1 MCQMVCDTTDTEL
14 NKQFYQQNNKVNKM
28 TKGRKEK
35 INETDRLE
43 AFVKCFNKATMNE
56 QGQVARQ
63 ELIKLYCAE
72 TGYSNIAGVGH
83 LAALEFHFTQNRI
96 LGRIFVAFNVH
107 GYSNSLLIYGQD
119 STSGMQI
126 IKKIKELKA
135 TNVNSSQLKIG
146 KKCEEIKEFLLSKN
160 KQYGDSALSPIR
172 IFSKS
177 NESEQLKVRIDDK
190 LNRLMQGDDSLETDN
205 DIIMDLIG
213 YLILYLILEEQ

>member
-1 MCQMVCDTTDTEL
+1 
-14 NKQFYQQNNKVNKM
+14 M

-35 INETDRLE
+35 MNETDRLE

-56 QGQVARQ
+56 RGQVTRQ
-63 ELIKLYCAE
+63 ELIALYCVE
-72 TGYSNIAGVGH
+72 TGYSDIAGVGH
-83 LAALEFHFTQNRI
+83 LAALELYFTQERI
-96 LGRIFVAFNVH
+96 NWKVYVTFNVNV
-107 GYSNSLLIYGQD
+107 YSNSLLIYGQD
-119 STSGMQI
+119 STSGLQI

-135 TNVNSSQLKIG
+135 TNVDSSQLKIG

-172 IFSKS
+172 VFSKS
-177 NESEQLKVRIDDK
+177 DESEQLKVRIDDK

-205 DIIMDLIG
+205 DVIMDLIG